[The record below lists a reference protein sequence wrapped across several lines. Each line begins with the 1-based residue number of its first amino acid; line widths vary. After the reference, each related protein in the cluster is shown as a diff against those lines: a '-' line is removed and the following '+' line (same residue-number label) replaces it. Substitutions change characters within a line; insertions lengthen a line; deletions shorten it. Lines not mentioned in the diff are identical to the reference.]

1 MASLHRRTIW
11 LGVWLALIVQI
22 LAPVLAGT
30 SMVAAAADPLATS
43 WICGHDGPPNRDPN
57 HPSGGN
63 DEACRLCDIVCK
75 PGGMAPAVEA
85 ADVPVVVLVG
95 HAVLWDA
102 ARLDLIAQGAPE
114 RARAR
119 APPAAA

>member
-1 MASLHRRTIW
+1 MASLRGRTVW

-22 LAPVLAGT
+22 VAPVLAAT

-43 WICGHDGPPNRDPN
+43 WICGHDAPPSRDPD

-85 ADVPVVVLVG
+85 TTFPLVTLVG
-95 HAVLWDA
+95 HAVAWDE
-102 ARLDLIAQGAPE
+102 ARLDLVAQGGLE

>member
-1 MASLHRRTIW
+1 MW
-11 LGVWLALIVQI
+11 LWVWLALIVQI
-22 LAPVLAGT
+22 VAPVLAGT

-43 WICGHDGPPNRDPN
+43 WICGRDGPPNGTPD
-57 HPSGGN
+57 HPRGT

-85 ADVPVVVLVG
+85 TSFPFVTLVG
-95 HAVLWDA
+95 HAVAWDE
-102 ARLDLIAQGAPE
+102 ARLDLVAQGGLE